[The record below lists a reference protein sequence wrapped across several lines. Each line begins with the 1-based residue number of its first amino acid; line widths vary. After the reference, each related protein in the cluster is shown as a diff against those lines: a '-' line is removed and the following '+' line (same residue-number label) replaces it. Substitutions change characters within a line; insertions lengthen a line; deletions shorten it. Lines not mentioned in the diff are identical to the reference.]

1 MKLREFGEYKEF
13 DNEKI
18 DGFKKYIE
26 EAWNKRYCLYDDN
39 EFDSYKYINRQQ
51 FLIFDGNKI
60 KAKNYVG
67 FISYEDV
74 DITIYPKVFGENID
88 ENILD
93 QYLMTNLIYWM
104 RESKRIKIPLIDT
117 EMDLQKNDSFLEML
131 ILIFSKYT
139 FNLIYLKPYNCY
151 EEVEDEVTY
160 LKGRLNINKY
170 LKENITTGK
179 WDKFNTIY
187 EPFIYNN
194 RFNQIIK
201 FVTRKLLNITK
212 NIDSKDLLNKI
223 IFILDEVDD
232 IYCNEYSC
240 QEVKLNRLQSD
251 YEIVLTL
258 CDIFLK
264 NTSLSRRNQED
275 KIDFCFL
282 IPMEVLFEDF
292 IFNFIEAEFKG
303 KYKEIKFQKSDLYLA
318 QVIVDDME
326 CKNVFRLRQDIYLKN
341 LNDKVIIIDTKYK
354 KLNVNEENKYGINQS
369 DMYQMCSYALRG
381 GYNNLALVYPR
392 VDGFHND
399 ITYKI
404 NSGFN
409 DELIEIKIIM
419 IDYVLSYEKFM
430 ETDGRKI
437 ELHEFNDKNIER
449 ELIYKLNNEVDENE

>member
-179 WDKFNTIY
+179 WDKFNIIY

-392 VDGFHND
+392 VDCFHKD
-399 ITYKI
+399 IKYRI
-404 NSGFN
+404 NSAFN
-409 DELIEIKIIM
+409 EEVIEIKVII
-419 IDYVLSYEKFM
+419 IDFVLDYQSFIKSRSEEFELYEAN
-430 ETDGRKI
+430 DNKI
-437 ELHEFNDKNIER
+437 KYELG
-449 ELIYKLNNEVDENE
+449 KL

>member
-1 MKLREFGEYKEF
+1 MKLREFGKFKEF
-13 DNEKI
+13 NNEKI
-18 DGFKKYIE
+18 LGFRNYIE
-26 EAWNKRYCLYDDN
+26 EAWNKRYCLYDDSELYDN
-39 EFDSYKYINRQQ
+39 NLINKQQ

-392 VDGFHND
+392 VDCFHKD
-399 ITYKI
+399 IKYRR
-404 NSGFN
+404 NSAFN
-409 DELIEIKIIM
+409 EEVIEIKVII
-419 IDYVLSYEKFM
+419 IDFVLDYQSFIKSRSEEFELYEAN
-430 ETDGRKI
+430 DNKI
-437 ELHEFNDKNIER
+437 KYELG
-449 ELIYKLNNEVDENE
+449 KL

>member
-392 VDGFHND
+392 VDCFHKD
-399 ITYKI
+399 IKYRI
-404 NSGFN
+404 NSAFN
-409 DELIEIKIIM
+409 VEVIEIKVII
-419 IDYVLSYEKFM
+419 IDFVLDYQSFIKSRSEEFELYEAN
-430 ETDGRKI
+430 DNKI
-437 ELHEFNDKNIER
+437 KYELG
-449 ELIYKLNNEVDENE
+449 KL

>member
-151 EEVEDEVTY
+151 EEVENEVTY
-160 LKGRLNINKY
+160 LKGRLNIKKY

-282 IPMEVLFEDF
+282 IPMGVLFEDF

-392 VDGFHND
+392 VDCFHKD
-399 ITYKI
+399 IKYRI
-404 NSGFN
+404 NSAFN
-409 DELIEIKIIM
+409 EEVIEIKVII
-419 IDYVLSYEKFM
+419 IDFVLDYQSFIKSRSEEFELYEAN
-430 ETDGRKI
+430 DNKI
-437 ELHEFNDKNIER
+437 KYELG
-449 ELIYKLNNEVDENE
+449 KL

>member
-392 VDGFHND
+392 VDDFHKD

>member
-392 VDGFHND
+392 VDNFNKD

-409 DELIEIKIIM
+409 DELIEIKVIM

-430 ETDGRKI
+430 ETDGV
-437 ELHEFNDKNIER
+437 
-449 ELIYKLNNEVDENE
+449 NEVTLLKRD